1 MSCGLSILGKNK
13 RVTALLVAMLFISL
27 PNTIYSASVYNSDL
41 KPQRV
46 QIAYKD
52 ESHYFVTVYNSSTHF
67 FDCNNGC
74 QITLV
79 RTGHSRTLDADTVVI
94 IDDGKLRVR

>member
-1 MSCGLSILGKNK
+1 MSCGLSVLSKNK
-13 RVTALLVAMLFISL
+13 RLTALLVAMLFILL

-52 ESHYFVTVYNSSTHF
+52 GSHYFVTVYNSSTHF
-67 FDCNNGC
+67 FDCVDGC

-79 RTGHSRTLDADTVVI
+79 STGHSRTLDSDTVVV

>member
-1 MSCGLSILGKNK
+1 MSWALSILSKDK
-13 RVTALLVAMLFISL
+13 RVTALLVAMLFIL
-27 PNTIYSASVYNSDL
+27 APNTIYSASVYNSSL

-52 ESHYFVTVYNSSTHF
+52 GSHYFVTVYNSSTHF
-67 FDCNNGC
+67 FDCIDGC
-74 QITLV
+74 EVTLV
-79 RTGHSRTLDADTVVI
+79 STGHSRTLDSDTVVI